1 MAEVRR
7 RGRAHLAGHGQVTGF
22 LQATVYGLLQGGL
35 LALVAVGF
43 SLVWGVMNVVN
54 LSHGAFVVLGA
65 YVGWQLNS
73 SLGLDPFLGMVVVAL
88 VLFCIG
94 YAVQRFLINLVV
106 NGPIFITLLL
116 TFGLELL
123 LVQGMNIVFT
133 ANYQS
138 IPTSYAGNA
147 IVLGGIQVPL
157 GRLLAFLLAV
167 GITVLLVKVMAN
179 TRVGMSIMATGM
191 DRGAARL
198 MGIRARHVYAL
209 TFGIAT
215 ALAGM
220 AGTMVGTVGTF
231 NPAAAGGFTLLSF
244 VIAVLGGLGNM
255 YGAMVGGLLM
265 GLVQAW
271 GGYYLSGTWV
281 NALAFLVL
289 VIVLMFR
296 PSGLVGKAFYAARV
310 EV

>member
-1 MAEVRR
+1 
-7 RGRAHLAGHGQVTGF
+7 VTGF
-22 LQATVYGLLQGGL
+22 LQATIYGLLQGGL

-65 YVGWQLNS
+65 YLGWQLNS
-73 SLGLDPFLGMVVVAL
+73 SLGLDPFLGMIIVAL
-88 VLFCIG
+88 ILFCVG
-94 YAVQRFLINLVV
+94 YAVQRYLINLVV

-138 IPTSYAGNA
+138 ITTSYAGNA

-167 GITVLLVKVMAN
+167 GITVALVKVMAN

-296 PSGLVGKAFYAARV
+296 PSGLVGKAFYSARL